1 MNRAELVR
9 AIAGGSQALHID
21 VEDSE
26 VDRLARL
33 VEELE
38 RWASRINL
46 TAIRKREEI
55 VAAHIMDSLAVR
67 PLLQGQRIVDVGTGA
82 GFPGLPLAI
91 VTPGSSFALLDANGK
106 KLSFVRHAAAV
117 LDADNVQT
125 VHTRAE
131 DYAPAGGFD
140 TVIARALAP
149 MQTLIEICGHLVG
162 EDGVLLALK
171 GRHVAE
177 ELEHVPREWQYTVI
191 DLTVPGLDGHA
202 RRAVALTRCGEPT

>member
-1 MNRAELVR
+1 MNRDELER
-9 AIAGGSQALHID
+9 AIASGGRALEVDLQASD
-21 VEDSE
+21 

-38 RWASRINL
+38 RWSSRVNL
-46 TAIRKREEI
+46 TAIREREKI
-55 VAAHIMDSLAVR
+55 VSGHIMDSLAAR
-67 PLLQGQRIVDVGTGA
+67 PLLRGQRIIDVGTGA
-82 GFPGLPLAI
+82 GFPGLPLAL
-91 VTPGSSFALLDANGK
+91 VTPASRFVLLDANGK
-106 KLSFVRHAAAV
+106 KISFVRHAAAT
-117 LDADNVQT
+117 LEAQNVQT

-149 MQTLIEICGHLVG
+149 MQMLIELCGHLVG

-202 RRAVALTRCGEPT
+202 RRAVALTRRGEPT

>member
-1 MNRAELVR
+1 MNRDALER
-9 AIAGGSQALHID
+9 AIAAGSRSLQLDVQAAD
-21 VEDSE
+21 VE
-26 VDRLARL
+26 RLVRL

-38 RWASRINL
+38 RWTERINL
-46 TAIRKREEI
+46 TALRQRDEI
-55 VAAHIMDSLAVR
+55 VAGHIMDSLAAR
-67 PLLQGQRIVDVGTGA
+67 PLLRGQRIVDVGTGA
-82 GFPGLPLAI
+82 GFPGLPLAS
-91 VTPGSSFALLDANGK
+91 VTPESDFVLLDANGK
-106 KLSFVRHAAAV
+106 KISFVRHAAAT
-117 LDADNVQT
+117 LKLDNVQAL
-125 VHTRAE
+125 HTRAE

-149 MQTLIEICGHLVG
+149 MQTLIELCGHLVG

-202 RRAVALTRCGEPT
+202 RRAVVLTRCGEPA